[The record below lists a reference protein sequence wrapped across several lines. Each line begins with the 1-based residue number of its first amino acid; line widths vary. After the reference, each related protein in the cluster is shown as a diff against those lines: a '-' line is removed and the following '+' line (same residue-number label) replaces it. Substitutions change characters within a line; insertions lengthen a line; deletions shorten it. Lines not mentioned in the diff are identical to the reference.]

1 MPEISPSLPCKN
13 EIKQLDK
20 IILED
25 KLAVIGICCMN
36 GFISAIC
43 HMDPHLF
50 FYMAKRP
57 FIRLTFQEFDLP
69 VKKDQFH
76 FYDMVGCQEENLLV
90 ISDKANKCLWLADV
104 SKKTSTF
111 HVVEGCPLRMFLSS
125 YTSHYS
131 DDEGYEDI
139 YGDSCQVDS
148 AAKVDTFGCNHFDS
162 GGLLETLLLEKLS
175 FVDEKIQDDSKNCSL
190 SLRKDSISKKTL
202 LVIVF
207 HEGQYFVHFYSNTS
221 KMKFLR
227 KISLMLSKEITISNA
242 VQRRDDGHIFVC
254 YGNIDFGDQDNSPW
268 YLGEYSPSGEMIRS
282 YLSQPKVWIPRHLS
296 MDETNQDVI
305 YAVSRFSGE
314 IIKLRFSCDDK
325 LLSISSVSMGKGKLS
340 MPSRISF
347 CLGKMDDQCEGLF
360 ILVGQG
366 EIKRAHP
373 PASVVILKK
382 VWDGWELF
390 ALCLPF

>member
-1 MPEISPSLPCKN
+1 MPEISQSLPCKN
-13 EIKQLDK
+13 EIKQMDK

-43 HMDPHLF
+43 HMDPHLY

-57 FIRLTFQEFDLP
+57 FIRLTYLEFDLP

-76 FYDMVGCQEENLLV
+76 FYDMVGCQDENILI

-104 SKKTSTF
+104 SKKSSTF

-125 YTSHYS
+125 YTSHCS

-139 YGDSCQVDS
+139 YGDSCQNDS
-148 AAKVDTFGCNHFDS
+148 EAKVDLSECNCFAS

-175 FVDEKIQDDSKNCSL
+175 FVEQIQDDSESR
-190 SLRKDSISKKTL
+190 STPLRTDNTSKKTI

-207 HEGQYFVHFYSNTS
+207 SEGQYFVHFYSNTS
-221 KMKFLR
+221 KMRLLR
-227 KISLMLSKEITISNA
+227 KFSLMLSKEITTSNA
-242 VQRRDDGHIFVC
+242 VQRNHDGHVFVC
-254 YGNIDFGDQDNSPW
+254 YGDMDFGNRDNSPW

-314 IIKLRFSCDDK
+314 IIKLRCSCDDK
-325 LLSISSVSMGKGKLS
+325 MLSISSVSMGKGKLS

-347 CLGKMDDQCEGLF
+347 FLGKMDAECEGLF

-366 EIKRAHP
+366 EIKKAHP
-373 PASVVILKK
+373 PASIVILKR
-382 VWDGWELF
+382 V
-390 ALCLPF
+390 